1 MTEWS
6 VILVIVTLVGLVS
19 AIVTPLIKVNTSATK
34 LVCAVEALEKNLEKI
49 ITKNSESHDRL
60 WKHNEAQDRQLA
72 NHETRIKVMEY
83 NDGSCKGVK

>member
-34 LVCAVEALEKNLEKI
+34 LVCA
-49 ITKNSESHDRL
+49 
-60 WKHNEAQDRQLA
+60 
-72 NHETRIKVMEY
+72 
-83 NDGSCKGVK
+83 G